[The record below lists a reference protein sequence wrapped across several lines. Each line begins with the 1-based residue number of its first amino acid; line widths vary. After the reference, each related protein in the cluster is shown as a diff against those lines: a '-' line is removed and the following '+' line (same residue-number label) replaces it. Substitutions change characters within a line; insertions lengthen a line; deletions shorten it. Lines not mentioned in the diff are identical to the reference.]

1 MYIKKIKFERTGG
14 FAGIRLHAEIDMED
28 LPKDQKSEIL
38 EILDESD
45 FDELPEKLSS
55 KMPIPDEFVY
65 SITVA
70 SDEKEN
76 RVFAGESSLPSDLQ
90 PLIEILERIAKSQ
103 MRKKAD

>member
-14 FAGIRLHAEIDMED
+14 FAGIRLHAEIDMDD
-28 LPKDQKSEIL
+28 LPKDQKQEIL
-38 EILDESD
+38 EILDEAD

-55 KMPIPDEFVY
+55 KMPIPDGFVY
-65 SITVA
+65 SITVE

-90 PLIEILERIAKSQ
+90 PLIEILERFAKSQ

>member
-14 FAGIRLHAEIDMED
+14 FAGIRLHAEIDMDD
-28 LPKDQKSEIL
+28 LPKDQKQEIL
-38 EILDESD
+38 EILDEAD

-55 KMPIPDEFVY
+55 KMPIPDGFVY
-65 SITVA
+65 SITVE

-90 PLIEILERIAKSQ
+90 PLIEILERFAKSQ
-103 MRKKAD
+103 KRKKDD